1 MTQVSTGLALP
12 VWLAA
17 MAFSAGAIA
26 DTYYDHA
33 TVLSATPVTRTV
45 YENVAEEVC
54 RTHRVPQ
61 STSTADKGSSGQGGS
76 LADIIRQELASAAP
90 LTPRECRIESVR
102 KPRTETVAYRVR
114 YRYGN
119 ATYTRT
125 MEKKPGE
132 RIRVRV
138 ELALN

>member
-1 MTQVSTGLALP
+1 MTEVSAGLALP
-12 VWLAA
+12 VWLIA
-17 MAFSAGAIA
+17 MGFSAGALA
-26 DTYYDHA
+26 DTYYDYA
-33 TVLSATPVTRTV
+33 TVLSATPVTQTV

-54 RTHRVPQ
+54 RMHRVPQ
-61 STSTADKGSSGQGGS
+61 STSAADNRSSGQGGS
-76 LADIIRQELASAAP
+76 LADIIRQDLASAAP
-90 LTPRECRIESVR
+90 RTTRECRIESVR

-114 YRYGN
+114 YRYGDEI
-119 ATYTRT
+119 YTRN